1 VLAKLLGYLEYDCKP
16 AGSVKNAKSYLFCF
30 WEIWLQACVVCD
42 CENCWFIY
50 VPAKK
55 RKTEPVCDCSY
66 LACVIATSSYVWLQK
81 RKRNLT
87 LSVWLKS
94 YLVIWN
100 MIASLG
106 SLWLQKTAGSFF
118 VIAKNPI
125 LYA

>member
-1 VLAKLLGYLEYDCKP
+1 LRNMIASLCSVWLRKLLVYLC
-16 AGSVKNAKSYLFCF
+16 
-30 WEIWLQACVVCD
+30 AC
-42 CENCWFIY
+42 
-50 VPAKK
+50 KK